1 MHREDLSKSGAQAA
15 TQFLEENRTIKIFS
29 CCENEIT
36 SLGAKIIF
44 EALSDST
51 VIEEIRL
58 DDNEIGD
65 IGGSAIVEAYGP
77 GGEEKMPALRRI
89 CLDHN
94 GFSDGCVDQLLE
106 AFGEKLIPMEENDNE
121 ADFDDALSVGESEDG
136 VDADED
142 EDVDELDTRMMLI
155 STPLLP
161 KCKGLLWTMI
171 SFEIQVG
178 TTCTS

>member
-136 VDADED
+136 VGADED
-142 EDVDELDTRMMLI
+142 EDVDDVGHADDADIDARTAQVQGATLDHD
-155 STPLLP
+155 LL
-161 KCKGLLWTMI
+161 
-171 SFEIQVG
+171 
-178 TTCTS
+178 